1 MSRDGILYDENRES
15 EKIAR
20 SFELSDR
27 VDEIGRQDQERL
39 SLSLSDVHRHIVRY
53 EAQLTRHGV
62 LSCPVKSLL
71 EHNFGMH
78 TKTTVIGG
86 RRRYARA
93 PGFRQRIRRIFVI
106 RPLLSAVFYC
116 RANIVG
122 RRRVANKPDFQR
134 RDLHTATLAS
144 CNTRF
149 YGVMAF
155 LPTVS
160 TVHDWPAW
168 IRRIFKDRLDNFRP
182 LSVCLIFQSIFRW
195 KRIDGRLRGEEE
207 L

>member
-1 MSRDGILYDENRES
+1 MSNVKRRNSLRREQRERENCS
-15 EKIAR
+15 I
-20 SFELSDR
+20 ELSDR

-71 EHNFGMH
+71 EHNFGVH

-182 LSVCLIFQSIFRW
+182 LSVCLIFQSIFR
-195 KRIDGRLRGEEE
+195 
-207 L
+207 